1 VQVKVALELPGATRI
16 SLKVVP
22 EEAPEAVG
30 LVVNASSV
38 VLEAVVQ
45 VKV

>member
-1 VQVKVALELPGATRI
+1 VKVASEPPGASRI

-30 LVVNASSV
+30 DVVNASSV
-38 VLEAVVQ
+38 VLAAVVQ